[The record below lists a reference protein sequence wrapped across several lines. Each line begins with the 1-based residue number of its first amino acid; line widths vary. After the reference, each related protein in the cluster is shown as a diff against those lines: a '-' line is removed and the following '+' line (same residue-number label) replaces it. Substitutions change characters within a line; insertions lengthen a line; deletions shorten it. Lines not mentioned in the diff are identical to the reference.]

1 MERTI
6 QEGHKGGCRA
16 AASTK
21 SCPHPGGYSHAC
33 SNVEEAEEGQGEL
46 PALMFEN
53 FKMTRRIYGQLVLH
67 VQPHTQAA
75 SALSG
80 APKTVAE
87 AAELCWHVAVASN
100 HSSHVTADPPLPFGA
115 LALVVDCT
123 QATYLYRGF
132 RPAIY

>member
-16 AASTK
+16 AASTN

-33 SNVEEAEEGQGEL
+33 NVEAEGQGEL
-46 PALMFEN
+46 PTLMFEN
-53 FKMTRRIYGQLVLH
+53 FKMTRRIYEQLVH
-67 VQPHTQAA
+67 VQPTQA

-87 AAELCWHVAVASN
+87 AAVLCWHVAVASN
-100 HSSHVTADPPLPFGA
+100 HSSHVTADPPSPFGA